1 MKTHSTQVIRYG
13 GGDGLEGAPSRSD
26 IISKCDNGLTAIL
39 QQSLSNN
46 QPIHFMPND
55 VSDVT
60 EYVKNVSTYIL
71 RIYGTLINGQK
82 ARVNITGIRP
92 FFDVAVPDENSLAKF
107 KSNLIKIL
115 SKTLKSTSK
124 FGIEVIKA
132 YPIREYQTEKKPYIR
147 ITTWNHYDRYTLLKA
162 VREAKMETA
171 SDDLNWQ
178 YYYRKIA
185 REKRLP
191 LSSWAEIRN
200 YTYTLSRD
208 KTLVLTWDIETYSLC
223 GLGGLPVAK
232 YEEDCVFMICM
243 TIHWKDDPNPL
254 MQLCLVDVETK
265 PDSRWITIICGNQT
279 NLLKAFALCWKLLT
293 PDIQI
298 GFNDSQYDWPFI
310 VEKAEKLGILEWV
323 FNHMSPES
331 SNAEKIMKWKYRSSM
346 IKVSEGYSYSKYL
359 KIPGCVPIDVRPCF
373 KKLYPTGEK
382 SSLAFY
388 LGECKLGSKADM
400 PYHAMKKYYKDALN
414 DSDSSSTGHLHEIAN
429 YCIIDAVSCQR
440 LMIKRNVIN
449 EYREV
454 SSIAFLSLFDAHYF
468 AGGMKVQNLLGAV
481 VWQRGIIT
489 SMITRKQTETGKYPG
504 AYVFPPEKGL
514 ENKRPVTGL
523 DFASLYPSLIMTY
536 NLSPDK
542 IILSRDEAI
551 SALKDGKKL
560 HKIEFPFN
568 DRDITAW
575 SVKHQNQTEMKGLYP
590 AILEELLG
598 LENKRPVTGLDFAS
612 LYPSLIMTYN
622 LSPDKIILSRDEA
635 ISALKDG
642 KKLHK
647 IEFPFNDRDITAW
660 SVKHQNQTEM
670 KGLYPAILE
679 ELLGLKLSIGLVK
692 TETDPPVSVRSGFG
706 LLNIQTEYLGSVSV
720 YS

>member
-1 MKTHSTQVIRYG
+1 
-13 GGDGLEGAPSRSD
+13 
-26 IISKCDNGLTAIL
+26 
-39 QQSLSNN
+39 
-46 QPIHFMPND
+46 MPND

-92 FFDVAVPDENSLAKF
+92 FFDVAVPDGNSLAKF

-115 SKTLKSTSK
+115 SKTLKGTSK

-132 YPIREYQTEKKPYIR
+132 YPIRGYQTEKKPYIR

-200 YTYTLSRD
+200 YTYSKNSSLQIYTFQIHVDNYNPIDEKGLNPLIAPALSRD
-208 KTLVLTWDIETYSLC
+208 KTLVLTWDIETYSSR

-265 PDSRWITIICGNQT
+265 PDPRWITIICGNQT

-310 VEKAEKLGILEWV
+310 VEKAEKLGILEWM

-331 SNAEKIMKWKYRSSM
+331 SNAEKIMKWKYRSSA

-359 KIPGCVPIDVRPCF
+359 KIPGCVPIDVRTCF

-481 VWQRGIIT
+481 AWHRGIIT

-504 AYVFPPEKGL
+504 AYVFPSEKGL

-551 SALKDGKKL
+551 SALKDGKKP

-598 LENKRPVTGLDFAS
+598 KRNK
-612 LYPSLIMTYN
+612 
-622 LSPDKIILSRDEA
+622 
-635 ISALKDG
+635 
-642 KKLHK
+642 
-647 IEFPFNDRDITAW
+647 
-660 SVKHQNQTEM
+660 
-670 KGLYPAILE
+670 
-679 ELLGLKLSIGLVK
+679 
-692 TETDPPVSVRSGFG
+692 
-706 LLNIQTEYLGSVSV
+706 
-720 YS
+720 